1 MQIQLALRSL
11 DWQPAK
17 VTNAYLKAERQV
29 LTKAAARGRSIAR
42 RAMRKRNRAARPG
55 EAPSVRRGELKR
67 FLLFAYEPARHVA
80 LFGPKKLGG
89 SGDTPEALEHGKTT
103 GRMVGRGKNR
113 RRQSVAYEKR
123 PAMVP
128 ALQDISPGLP
138 AMWKNAIK

>member
-1 MQIQLALRSL
+1 MRIELALRGL
-11 DWQPAK
+11 NWQPSK

-103 GRMVGRGKNR
+103 SRTVGRGKNR